1 VGKLKCTTG
10 TGSYLIAHVDAPV
23 IDEKKRF
30 LCKIGAI
37 PGSYNLEAGMLTT
50 GTVYRWFLEQFYG
63 GASGDAQV
71 EAANQEVLTSPPG
84 ANGAL
89 LLPYFEGSGAPY
101 WNPKDTGMF
110 YGLKLSTTR
119 ADMAR
124 AVMEGIV
131 LGMEEN
137 VSLFRQKLGTV
148 SQICISGGMT
158 TFDAYNQLQ
167 ADIYGSDVALYPN
180 RESTSL
186 GAWISAAVAC
196 GLYGSYDE
204 AFRVVQPEGSEKI
217 FSPAAEMHR
226 FYAELNQH
234 RQKLYQAI
242 QSLD

>member
-1 VGKLKCTTG
+1 M
-10 TGSYLIAHVDAPV
+10 AENPHDA
-23 IDEKKRF
+23 R
-30 LCKIGAI
+30 
-37 PGSYNLEAGMLTT
+37 LET
-50 GTVYRWFLEQFYG
+50 
-63 GASGDAQV
+63 
-71 EAANQEVLTSPPG
+71 ANQEVLSSPPG

-101 WNPKDTGMF
+101 WNPKDTGIF
-110 YGLKLSTTR
+110 YGLKLSTKR

-137 VSLFRQKLGTV
+137 VSLFRKKLGTI

-167 ADIYGSDVALYPN
+167 ADIYGSEVALYAN

-196 GLYGSYDE
+196 GLYGSYDD
-204 AFRVVQPEGSEKI
+204 AFRMVQPEGSEKI

-226 FYAELNQH
+226 FYAELNK
-234 RQKLYQAI
+234 RRYKLYKAI
-242 QSLD
+242 QSLTDEGANSPQLTSSAESAEPTPSRN

>member
-1 VGKLKCTTG
+1 
-10 TGSYLIAHVDAPV
+10 
-23 IDEKKRF
+23 
-30 LCKIGAI
+30 
-37 PGSYNLEAGMLTT
+37 MLTT

-71 EAANQEVLTSPPG
+71 EAANQEVLSSPPG

-101 WNPKDTGMF
+101 WNPRDTGLF

-124 AVMEGIV
+124 AVLEGIV
-131 LGMEEN
+131 LGMAEN
-137 VSLFRQKLGTV
+137 VSLFRQKLGSV

-158 TFDAYNQLQ
+158 EFDAYNQLQ
-167 ADIYGSDVALYPN
+167 ADIYGSAVALYPN

-204 AFRVVQPEGSEKI
+204 AFRMVQPEGSEKI
-217 FSPAAEMHR
+217 FSPDPEMHR
-226 FYAELNQH
+226 FYTELNQR
-234 RQKLYQAI
+234 RQRLYQAI
-242 QSLD
+242 QPLADADIGTSRQPEV